1 MDKYELKEEAEKV
14 YTVLYDFREES
25 LIDLKDSE
33 LKAVD
38 RVLRILKKIK
48 DRKIED

>member
-1 MDKYELKEEAEKV
+1 MDKYELKEEAKKV

-25 LIDLKDSE
+25 LVNLKDSE

-38 RVLRILKKIK
+38 RVLKILKKIK
-48 DRKIED
+48 EIKIEN